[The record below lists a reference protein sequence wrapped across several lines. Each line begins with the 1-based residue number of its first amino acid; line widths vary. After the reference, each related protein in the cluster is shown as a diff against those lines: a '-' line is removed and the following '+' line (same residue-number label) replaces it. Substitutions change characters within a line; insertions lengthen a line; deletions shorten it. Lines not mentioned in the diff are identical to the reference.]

1 MRRAVARAR
10 APDAEE
16 LERTPAVEPA
26 PPVHP
31 LIELQRSIGN
41 QAVARL
47 VRRHAEERRAGARTL
62 SRAVAETLDFDRLV
76 ERIHDA
82 IAGWGTD
89 EEAVY
94 SALQMC
100 QGDAAAIAELKKRY
114 LAKHG
119 ESLED
124 AIRGDFS
131 GTELEYALQL
141 INAGTAGS
149 DQALGAVPTTDAQ
162 WKAAAARMRRAVEGW
177 GTDEEAIYA
186 VLRPLNRDPDL
197 IDKLSAAYLAEYGEN
212 MVARIKD
219 ELSDEEL
226 DYALYLLRLRG
237 SPGQEAVAGEAAGMV
252 GSSMTW
258 VPSGPGSGND
268 FETWASAATEAA
280 APPIASVTT
289 INCWEM
295 ILLAAYNRGMI
306 TWQWVHDLYV
316 SAPAGWDT
324 RLVEA
329 LSGGSRVRYTGA
341 GGRTPLRGD
350 IVFMD
355 GVAHVALAAGT
366 RDSLGRCEVISF
378 WPPPG
383 SSSIPGTVDAVKV
396 TTIEELADWWTS
408 VAGWAPPTVEFA
420 GAPW

>member
-1 MRRAVARAR
+1 MSPEHRRDAARGPKEPGPAA
-10 APDAEE
+10 APEAAAD
-16 LERTPAVEPA
+16 
-26 PPVHP
+26 VHP
-31 LIELQRSIGN
+31 LIELQQTIGN
-41 QAVARL
+41 EAVARL
-47 VRRHAEERRAGARTL
+47 IQGRAQVGDPSARTL
-62 SRAVAETLDFDRLV
+62 ARTVAETLDYDRLV

-82 IAGWGTD
+82 IAGLGTD

-100 QGDAAAIAELKKRY
+100 QGDATAITELKSRY
-114 LAKHG
+114 LSRYG

-141 INAGTAGS
+141 INAGTPGS
-149 DQALGAVPTTDAQ
+149 AQAIGGIPASAAQ
-162 WKAAAARMRRAVEGW
+162 WKAAASRMRDAVQGF

-186 VLRPLNRDPDL
+186 VLRPLNRDPAL
-197 IDKLSAAYLAEYGEN
+197 IDTLGSTYLTEYGEN
-212 MVARIKD
+212 MIDRIKD

-226 DYALYLLRLRG
+226 DYALYLLRLKG

-252 GSSMTW
+252 GSTMTW
-258 VPSGPGSGND
+258 EPSGPGPGTD
-268 FETWASAATEAA
+268 FATWASAPTETA
-280 APPIASVTT
+280 APPIATVTT

-316 SAPAGWDT
+316 SASAGWDT
-324 RLVEA
+324 RMVEA
-329 LSGGSRVRYTGA
+329 MSGGARVRYTGVA
-341 GGRTPLRGD
+341 GPTPLRGD

-355 GVAHVALAAGT
+355 GIAHVALATGT
-366 RDSLGRCEVISF
+366 RDSTGRCEVISF

-383 SSSIPGTVDAVKV
+383 HSSIPGTVDAVKV

-408 VAGWAPPTVEFA
+408 VAAWPAPIVEFA